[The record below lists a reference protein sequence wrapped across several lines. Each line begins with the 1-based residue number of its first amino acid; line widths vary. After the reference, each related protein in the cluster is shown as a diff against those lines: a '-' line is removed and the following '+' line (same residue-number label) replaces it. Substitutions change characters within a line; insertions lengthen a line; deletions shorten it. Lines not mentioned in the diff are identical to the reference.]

1 MEAKNREKHKNSLKN
16 TLVAFLIKK
25 YIIKM
30 VKTPLEQ
37 ARKVKI

>member
-16 TLVAFLIKK
+16 TLVAFLIKN

-30 VKTPLEQ
+30 HVFNPCLDTL
-37 ARKVKI
+37 